1 MEMRSIPLIQR
12 TPGGIGRAQGP
23 AAPSMFHQMLTE
35 AVQQVRQ
42 TESTAAIGTETLL
55 GTAPGSLHQVMI
67 DLEKADIALQFTI
80 QLRNKMLEAY
90 QEIMRMQV

>member
-1 MEMRSIPLIQR
+1 MEIRSLPLNPPA
-12 TPGGIGRAQGP
+12 PGGILRSQGP
-23 AAPSMFHQMLTE
+23 AGSSSFQQMLTE
-35 AVQQVRQ
+35 AIQQVRQ
-42 TESTAAIGTETLL
+42 TEAAASMGTQTLL